1 MENEKNLA
9 YMIVLLLGIV
19 IIMQVFLIVGLKMQ
33 NIQTAVTSAV
43 NQKNTGSIEI
53 TATGSASGIPTEG
66 LLTVG
71 VSGRGSTAY
80 AATYNLSKDVS
91 ELNATVIKYLNGNLS
106 NIATTSYNL
115 YNQSGNYYTSYNGYV
130 AEEYMSIT
138 IPSINNASSVLGSLA
153 SVNGISISGLS
164 QKFSSNQLSSLRS
177 VALQRALSNATDQA
191 EGLLPGKTLVAR
203 NISVSYYNPIVI
215 PYAFATSAALPSPN
229 PGYFTG
235 SESVTGSVNV
245 VFSYSY
251 N

>member
-1 MENEKNLA
+1 MEDGKNLA

-19 IIMQVFLIVGLKMQ
+19 IIMQIFLIVGLKMQ
-33 NIQTAVTSAV
+33 NLQTAVPSV
-43 NQKNTGSIEI
+43 GNQKNTGSIEI

-71 VSGRGSTAY
+71 VTGRGSTAY

-91 ELNATVIKYLNGNLS
+91 QLNTTIIKYLNGNLS

-115 YNQSGNYYTSYNGYV
+115 YNQSGAYYTSYNGYV

-138 IPSINNASSVLGSLA
+138 IPNINNASSVLGSLS
-153 SVNGISISGLS
+153 SVNGISVSGLS
-164 QKFSSNQLSSLRS
+164 QKFSSGQLSSLRT

-191 EGLLPGKTLVAR
+191 EGLLPGKTLIAR

-215 PYAFATSAALPSPN
+215 PYAFAASAAMPSPN

-235 SESVTGSVNV
+235 TESVTGSVNV
-245 VFSYSY
+245 VFSYNYS
-251 N
+251 

>member
-33 NIQTAVTSAV
+33 NTQTAVTSAV

-115 YNQSGNYYTSYNGYV
+115 YNQSGNY
-130 AEEYMSIT
+130 
-138 IPSINNASSVLGSLA
+138 
-153 SVNGISISGLS
+153 
-164 QKFSSNQLSSLRS
+164 
-177 VALQRALSNATDQA
+177 
-191 EGLLPGKTLVAR
+191 
-203 NISVSYYNPIVI
+203 
-215 PYAFATSAALPSPN
+215 
-229 PGYFTG
+229 
-235 SESVTGSVNV
+235 
-245 VFSYSY
+245 
-251 N
+251 